1 MARTVEQVLER
12 TEKKT
17 APKADISYMEQAL
30 KDQTEAAKQQ
40 AQAQIDR
47 GVAEGTA
54 ELERAAQQAEEGFQ
68 AQREQIDLDEAMSR
82 DAQALYAELRGDR
95 GGIGAA
101 QYDAIANTAAE
112 NRLAVAQAQRQAAAQ
127 TAEKIAALR
136 SQGEYEKA
144 DKVLSLT
151 QEYLGKLTDLQKWAA
166 EYDLSAAKFT
176 ESVNQWQQEYA
187 QKQAQL
193 EDENSR
199 QAAKLDYDTRQKNL
213 RQTGKILLESGI
225 LPSESQLSALG
236 MTEQQARAYMAAV
249 KAQQAVKASASAG
262 KSSGSSG
269 SGSSGSSGSGNSG
282 SGSSG
287 SSGGT
292 AAQSSGG
299 EYALYLAARDS
310 GGDPRTYVKNHYK
323 EYGLTVLPTEKA
335 YQTWEK
341 RLKQPLGAAG
351 FETFLGKLN
360 ISLSED
366 TQAAADYFTAKY
378 WPTLTAAQRAKAQ
391 SLYRSYGMT
400 YRYSG

>member
-1 MARTVEQVLER
+1 MAKTVEQVLEG

-47 GVAEGTA
+47 TVAEGTA

-112 NRLAVAQAQRQAAAQ
+112 NRLVVAQAQRQAAAQ
-127 TAEKIAALR
+127 TAEKMAALR
-136 SQGEYEKA
+136 AQGEYEKA

-151 QEYLGKLTDLQKWAA
+151 QEYLGKLTELQKWAA

-187 QKQAQL
+187 QKQSQL
-193 EDENSR
+193 EEENSR

-213 RQTGKILLESGI
+213 RQTGKFLLEGGI

-249 KAQQAVKASASAG
+249 KAQQAVKSSASAG

-269 SGSSGSSGSGNSG
+269 SSGSNGTSGSSGSG
-282 SGSSG
+282 
-287 SSGGT
+287 T
-292 AAQSSGG
+292 TAQSSGG

-341 RLKQPLGAAG
+341 GLKQPLGAAG

-366 TQAAADYFTAKY
+366 TRSAADYFTAKY
-378 WPTLTAAQRAKAQ
+378 WPTLTAAQREKAQ

-400 YRYSG
+400 YRYGG

>member
-1 MARTVEQVLER
+1 MAKTVEQVLEG

-47 GVAEGTA
+47 TVAEGTA

-112 NRLAVAQAQRQAAAQ
+112 NRLVVAQAQRQAAAQ
-127 TAEKIAALR
+127 TAEKMAALR
-136 SQGEYEKA
+136 AQGEYEKA

-151 QEYLGKLTDLQKWAA
+151 QEYLGKLTELQKWAA

-187 QKQAQL
+187 QKQSQL
-193 EDENSR
+193 EEENSR

-213 RQTGKILLESGI
+213 RQTGKFLLEGGI

-249 KAQQAVKASASAG
+249 KAQQAVKSSASAG

-269 SGSSGSSGSGNSG
+269 SSGSNGTSGSSGSGT
-282 SGSSG
+282 
-287 SSGGT
+287 T
-292 AAQSSGG
+292 AAQSGG

-341 RLKQPLGAAG
+341 GLKQPLGAAG

-366 TQAAADYFTAKY
+366 TRSAADYFTAKY
-378 WPTLTAAQRAKAQ
+378 WPTLTAAQREKAQ

-400 YRYSG
+400 YRYGG

>member
-1 MARTVEQVLER
+1 MAKTVEQVLER

-17 APKADISYMEQAL
+17 VPKADISYMEQAL

-47 GVAEGTA
+47 TVAEGTA

-136 SQGEYEKA
+136 AQGEYEKA

-213 RQTGKILLESGI
+213 RQTGQTLLESGI
-225 LPSESQLSALG
+225 LPSDSQLSALG

-269 SGSSGSSGSGNSG
+269 SGSSGS
-282 SGSSG
+282 G
-287 SSGGT
+287 SSGGSGGGTT
-292 AAQSSGG
+292 AAQNSGG

-310 GGDPRTYVKNHYK
+310 GGAPRTYVKNHYK

-341 RLKQPLGAAG
+341 GLKQPLGAAG

-378 WPTLTAAQRAKAQ
+378 WPTLTAAQREKAQ

>member
-1 MARTVEQVLER
+1 MAKTVEQVLER

-17 APKADISYMEQAL
+17 APKADISYMAQAL

-47 GVAEGTA
+47 TVAEGTA

-127 TAEKIAALR
+127 TAEKMAALR
-136 SQGEYEKA
+136 AQGEYEKA

-151 QEYLGKLTDLQKWAA
+151 QEYLGKLTELQKWAA

-193 EDENSR
+193 EEENSR

-213 RQTGKILLESGI
+213 RQTGQTLLEGGI
-225 LPSESQLSALG
+225 LPSESQLDALG
-236 MTEQQARAYMAAV
+236 MTAQQARAYLAAV
-249 KAQQAVKASASAG
+249 KAQQAVKSSSSAG
-262 KSSGSSG
+262 KSSGGSGTGTSGSSG
-269 SGSSGSSGSGNSG
+269 SGSSGGS
-282 SGSSG
+282 
-287 SSGGT
+287 GT

-341 RLKQPLGAAG
+341 GLKQPLGAAG

-366 TQAAADYFTAKY
+366 TRSAADYFTAKY
-378 WPTLTAAQRAKAQ
+378 WPTLTAAQREKAQ

-400 YRYSG
+400 YRYGG

>member
-1 MARTVEQVLER
+1 M
-12 TEKKT
+12 
-17 APKADISYMEQAL
+17 
-30 KDQTEAAKQQ
+30 
-40 AQAQIDR
+40 
-47 GVAEGTA
+47 
-54 ELERAAQQAEEGFQ
+54 
-68 AQREQIDLDEAMSR
+68 
-82 DAQALYAELRGDR
+82 
-95 GGIGAA
+95 
-101 QYDAIANTAAE
+101 
-112 NRLAVAQAQRQAAAQ
+112 
-127 TAEKIAALR
+127 AALR
-136 SQGEYEKA
+136 AQGEYEKA

-151 QEYLGKLTDLQKWAA
+151 QEYLGKLTELQKWAA

-187 QKQAQL
+187 QKQSQL
-193 EDENSR
+193 EEENSR
-199 QAAKLDYDTRQKNL
+199 QAAKLDYDTRQNNL
-213 RQTGKILLESGI
+213 RQTGKFLLEGGI

-249 KAQQAVKASASAG
+249 KAQQAVKSSASAG

-269 SGSSGSSGSGNSG
+269 SSGSNSTSGSSGSGT
-282 SGSSG
+282 
-287 SSGGT
+287 T
-292 AAQSSGG
+292 AAQSGG

-341 RLKQPLGAAG
+341 GLKQPLGAAG

-366 TQAAADYFTAKY
+366 TRSAADYFTAKY
-378 WPTLTAAQRAKAQ
+378 WPTLTAAQREKAQ

-400 YRYSG
+400 YRYGG

>member
-1 MARTVEQVLER
+1 MAKTVEQVLER

-47 GVAEGTA
+47 TVAEGTA

-112 NRLAVAQAQRQAAAQ
+112 NRLVVAQAQRQAAAQ
-127 TAEKIAALR
+127 TAEKMAALR
-136 SQGEYEKA
+136 AQGEYEKA

-151 QEYLGKLTDLQKWAA
+151 QEYLGKLTELQKWAA

-187 QKQAQL
+187 QKQSQL
-193 EDENSR
+193 EEENSR

-213 RQTGKILLESGI
+213 RQTGKFLLEGGI

-249 KAQQAVKASASAG
+249 KAQQAVKSSASAG

-269 SGSSGSSGSGNSG
+269 SSGSNGTSGSSGSG
-282 SGSSG
+282 
-287 SSGGT
+287 T
-292 AAQSSGG
+292 TAQSSGG

-341 RLKQPLGAAG
+341 GLKQPLGAAG

-366 TQAAADYFTAKY
+366 TRSAADYFTAKY
-378 WPTLTAAQRAKAQ
+378 WPTLTAAQREKAQ

-400 YRYSG
+400 YRYGG

>member
-1 MARTVEQVLER
+1 MAKTVEQVLER

-47 GVAEGTA
+47 TVAEGTA

-112 NRLAVAQAQRQAAAQ
+112 NRLVVAQAQRQAAAQ
-127 TAEKIAALR
+127 TAEKMAALR
-136 SQGEYEKA
+136 AQGEYEKA

-151 QEYLGKLTDLQKWAA
+151 QEYLGKLTELQKWAA

-187 QKQAQL
+187 QKQSQL
-193 EDENSR
+193 EEENSR

-213 RQTGKILLESGI
+213 RQTGKFLLEGGI

-249 KAQQAVKASASAG
+249 KAQQAVKSSASAG

-269 SGSSGSSGSGNSG
+269 SSGSNGTSGSSGSGT
-282 SGSSG
+282 
-287 SSGGT
+287 T

-341 RLKQPLGAAG
+341 GLKQPLGAAG

-366 TQAAADYFTAKY
+366 TRSAADYFTAKY
-378 WPTLTAAQRAKAQ
+378 WPTLTAAQREKAQ

-400 YRYSG
+400 YRYGG